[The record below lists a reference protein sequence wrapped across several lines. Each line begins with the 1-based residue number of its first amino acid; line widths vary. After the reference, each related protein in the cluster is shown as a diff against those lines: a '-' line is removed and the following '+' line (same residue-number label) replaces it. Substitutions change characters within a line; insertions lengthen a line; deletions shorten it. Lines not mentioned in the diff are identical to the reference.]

1 MCKYINFMPY
11 ALSRS
16 PHNSADHERLYFI
29 LFRGVMLFRS
39 GPAHQNDFP
48 IYTAKAASKKM
59 IPPLG
64 SGIW

>member
-1 MCKYINFMPY
+1 MRCHGHLTIVQIIG
-11 ALSRS
+11 
-16 PHNSADHERLYFI
+16 ERLYFI